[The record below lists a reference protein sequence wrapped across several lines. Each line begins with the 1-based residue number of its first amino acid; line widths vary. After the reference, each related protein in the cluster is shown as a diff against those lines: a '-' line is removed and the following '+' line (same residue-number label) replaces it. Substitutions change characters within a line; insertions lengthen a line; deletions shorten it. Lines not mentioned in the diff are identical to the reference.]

1 MSQKAHAL
9 QFMAT
14 EDAINQ
20 AAVAKR
26 RSDELIARIHN
37 VGGDAA
43 SIQNAGPLR
52 QYEVRQLA
60 SIKLY
65 AYKIC
70 KDTSSGCLSTTWF

>member
-1 MSQKAHAL
+1 
-9 QFMAT
+9 MAT

-52 QYEVRQLA
+52 QYEVRQRA

-65 AYKIC
+65 AYIIC
-70 KDTSSGCLSTTWF
+70 INIKLWMFIHYVVLIVSRC

>member
-1 MSQKAHAL
+1 
-9 QFMAT
+9 MAT

-20 AAVAKR
+20 ADVAKR

-52 QYEVRQLA
+52 QYEVRQRA

-65 AYKIC
+65 AYYI
-70 KDTSSGCLSTTWF
+70 

>member
-1 MSQKAHAL
+1 
-9 QFMAT
+9 MAT

-52 QYEVRQLA
+52 QYEVRQRA

-65 AYKIC
+65 AYIIC
-70 KDTSSGCLSTTWF
+70 WMLIRHVVLMVRWC